1 MSKDFVNHVI
11 NPVTALAYVS
21 FKSRLLLL
29 AGEGPYFKVF
39 DHETTRLVAVTR
51 AFTSQAVH
59 GITATSAST
68 HGNGVTVLELLIWG
82 HRRLRLAQLR
92 DDATAGKPEIVVHLK
107 EAIQANDWILDVRF
121 RPSDSDI
128 PQEVDVV
135 LVTAQNAASLLY
147 TAARSHY
154 PTLKPVTAGPKSML
168 YSASIEWTEDG
179 RIFVASGT
187 VFGEVLFW
195 SFSQTA
201 LDAGAT
207 SSASAQ
213 LHCRLTGHEGSV
225 FGVRISPKLSHLTF
239 GFGKRLL
246 ASCSDDRTIRV
257 WDVSDV
263 EINEPSSDESL
274 EHSEPSIKPIG
285 DDTDQISVERCVA
298 TVMGHASRIW
308 DVRFLVSDERLDII
322 SFGEDGTAQ
331 TWQLVHKDL
340 GEGLPSKRL
349 DCLHLVHREAYAYH
363 MGKNLWASAHFRN
376 GDGTHSISTGGADG
390 RIVCYN
396 IRLEDYLSTGQ
407 LPTSRWKT
415 EDVAAQLEK
424 NKTFTSASSARL
436 QSHRLFN
443 ALHGAWKITR
453 TIKSALPSYP
463 SGNFKGKATFE
474 RRKPS
479 AEGYHDE
486 YLYSESG
493 TFSADQGLTFQASR
507 QYVYRYQASS
517 DAISAW
523 FVKPDDRST
532 VDYLFHELR
541 MEDSR
546 ETDDRQASQDQL
558 VVRASA
564 YHLCVD
570 DHYSPDYI
578 FQLKNGI
585 LDDWSLTY
593 HVKGPQKDFIAE
605 ACYTKSFNH
614 GDSKEELETTSALPQ
629 SKNHDDSQPG
639 DWEFRNDDFK
649 TYVLL
654 QNKLFLVTT
663 AHGRVLLGSLATP
676 AGNQVEVHKF
686 NQRPS
691 VTWELIDQFEALKSS
706 SIISKLIDSE
716 SAFLSG
722 NNGTVFA
729 YDIPKKQ
736 ISPIF
741 DLGRKAAYLYA
752 QSIHDRKPARESDFQ
767 AHLVLATSL
776 GRPVAY
782 IYKFRSSMVDDL
794 RQPFLLALPASFVVT
809 SASYIEAF
817 GVWILGSR
825 NGALAFYDG
834 SLISTERMTE
844 PCSILLGIHGEDA
857 ITVIR
862 CLREPKLDQPA
873 YILTTGRDGYYGLHT
888 LSTAGNQLRVQ
899 FGTMHRSMPP
909 LGPNIE
915 GASIVEKSDQKSSN
929 LILWGFRSTHFVVWN
944 ASTLQERMVV
954 DCGGAHRN
962 WSYCPDEDGNIDGG
976 TFVWTKAS
984 VCNVYS
990 QTSASHQVFQ
1000 PGGHGREIKALAVSP
1015 AVQDSDG
1022 SPKRYIAT
1030 GAEDTTIRI
1039 WLFHHKHE
1047 PEAGFKCLG
1056 TWTKHTTGIQQLHWS
1071 DDGRLLFS
1079 AAGCEEFF
1087 AWRVQPV
1094 PCIGIGAVCE
1104 AVCPKI
1110 FHYTSHPTTS
1120 HFSLLHT
1127 TNYGTNC
1134 LNQILH
1140 LHTTLDGFPHIYLC
1154 TASSDGHVT
1163 FWPGDSIFNTPSS
1176 PNAGNKALLTSFH
1189 RHCIHQN
1196 TVKCISTI
1204 TTSSAQNELVL
1215 ISGGDDGA
1223 LGITRLTFHT
1233 GGISPT
1239 CSTLLYP
1246 KAHAAAINAVAAL
1259 QTARGS
1265 PDVHTFATSGND
1277 QRVKTWSLEIFS
1289 NEPGTKGLR
1298 LQKRRDRPT
1307 SVGDVAALVT
1317 MSTGRNGD
1325 EEMGVLVAGI
1335 GMEYLPA
1342 SEQRIDSIIEETLPG
1357 GVL

>member
-1 MSKDFVNHVI
+1 MSKDLVNHVI

-21 FKSRLLLL
+21 FKSGLLLL

-51 AFTSQAVH
+51 AFTYQAVH
-59 GITATSAST
+59 GITAASAFT
-68 HGNGVTVLELLIWG
+68 HSDGATVLELLIWG
-82 HRRLRLAQLR
+82 HRYLRLAQLR
-92 DDATAGKPEIVVHLK
+92 DDAAAGKPEIVVHLK

-121 RPSDSDI
+121 RPHDSQI
-128 PQEVDVV
+128 PQKADAV
-135 LVTAQNAASLLY
+135 LVTAQNAASLLC
-147 TAARSHY
+147 TAPRSHY
-154 PTLKPVTAGPKSML
+154 LTLKPVTAGPKSML
-168 YSASIEWTEDG
+168 YSARIGWTEDE
-179 RIFVASGT
+179 RILVASGT
-187 VFGEVLFW
+187 VFGEVIFW
-195 SFSQTA
+195 SFSRTA

-207 SSASAQ
+207 SPASAQ
-213 LHCRLTGHEGSV
+213 LHHKFTGHEGSV
-225 FGVRISPKLSHLTF
+225 FGVRISPKLSDVTF

-246 ASCSDDRTIRV
+246 ASCSDDRTVRI

-263 EINEPSSDESL
+263 DINEPISDGSL
-274 EHSEPSIKPIG
+274 QHSEPSIKPIS
-285 DDTDQISVERCVA
+285 DDTDQISVNRCVA

-308 DVRFLVSDERLDII
+308 DVHFLVSGERLNII

-331 TWQLVHKDL
+331 AWQLVHRTPVK
-340 GEGLPSKRL
+340 GLPSKGL
-349 DCLHLVHREAYAYH
+349 DGLDLVHWEAYAYH
-363 MGKNLWASAHFRN
+363 TGKNLWASAHFRN
-376 GDGTHSISTGGADG
+376 GDATHVISTGGADG
-390 RIVCYN
+390 RIVQYN
-396 IRLEDYLSTGQ
+396 IRQEADVSIGQ
-407 LPTSRWKT
+407 LSTSRWT
-415 EDVAAQLEK
+415 IDDVAAQLEK
-424 NKTFTSASSARL
+424 NKTFASASSACL

-443 ALHGAWKITR
+443 SLRGAWKITR
-453 TIKSALPSYP
+453 TIKSGLPSYP

-474 RRKPS
+474 RRQPS

-486 YLYSESG
+486 YLYSENG
-493 TFSADQGLTFQASR
+493 TFSADPGLTCQASR

-532 VDYLFHELR
+532 VDYQFHELR
-541 MEDSR
+541 IEDSR
-546 ETDDRQASQDQL
+546 ETDDRQGSQDQL
-558 VVRASA
+558 LVRASA

-570 DHYSPDYI
+570 DHYTPDYN
-578 FQLKNGI
+578 FQLIDGI
-585 LDDWSLTY
+585 LDHWSLTY
-593 HVKGPQKDFIAE
+593 HVKGPQKNYIAE
-605 ACYTKSFNH
+605 ACYTRSFDH
-614 GDSKEELETTSALPQ
+614 GDQEEEHETTSALPQ
-629 SKNHDDSQPG
+629 SKNHDNSLPG
-639 DWEFRNDDFK
+639 DREFKTDDFK
-649 TYVLL
+649 SYVFLN
-654 QNKLFLVTT
+654 NKSFLVTT
-663 AHGRVLLGSLATP
+663 AHGRVLLGSLSTP
-676 AGNQVEVHKF
+676 AGNQVEVHEF

-706 SIISKLIDSE
+706 SITSKLVDSE
-716 SAFLSG
+716 KLFLSG
-722 NNGTVFA
+722 NIGTVFA
-729 YDIPKKQ
+729 YDISKKQ

-776 GRPVAY
+776 GRPIAY
-782 IYKFRSSMVDDL
+782 IYKCRNSTGDDL
-794 RQPFLLALPASFVVT
+794 RQLFLLALPASFVVT

-817 GVWILGSR
+817 DMWILGSR

-834 SLISTERMTE
+834 SLISSDNMTE
-844 PCSILLGIHGEDA
+844 PCRILLDIHGEDA

-862 CLREPKLDQPA
+862 CLREPELDQRA
-873 YILTTGRDGYYGLHT
+873 YILTTGRDGYYALHT
-888 LSTAGNQLRVQ
+888 LSTARNTSEQLLVQ

-909 LGPNIE
+909 FGPNIE
-915 GASIVEKSDQKSSN
+915 GASFFENSDHKSSN

-944 ASTLQERMVV
+944 ASTHQETMVV

-990 QTSASHQVFQ
+990 QTSASHRVFQ
-1000 PGGHGREIKALAVSP
+1000 PGGHGREIKAMAVSP

-1022 SPKRYIAT
+1022 SPEKYVAT

-1039 WLFHHKHE
+1039 WLFHHEYE

-1056 TWTKHTTGIQQLHWS
+1056 TWTKHTTGIQQLQWS

-1087 AWRVQPV
+1087 AWRVQPA
-1094 PCIGIGAVCE
+1094 PCIGIGAVCK
-1104 AVCPKI
+1104 AI
-1110 FHYTSHPTTS
+1110 FHYTSHPTKS

-1127 TNYGTNC
+1127 TTYGTNC

-1140 LHTTLDGFPHIYLC
+1140 LHTALDGFPHIYLC
-1154 TASSDGHVT
+1154 TASSDGHVA
-1163 FWPGDSIFNTPSS
+1163 FLPGDSIFNPPSN
-1176 PNAGNKALLTSFH
+1176 PNVSNKALLTSFH

-1196 TVKCISTI
+1196 TVKCISTM
-1204 TTSSAQNELVL
+1204 TSSSAQNELVL
-1215 ISGGDDGA
+1215 VSGGDDGA
-1223 LGITRLTFHT
+1223 LAITRLTFHS
-1233 GGISPT
+1233 GGTSPT

-1246 KAHAAAINAVAAL
+1246 KAHATAINAIATL

-1265 PDVHTFATSGND
+1265 PDVHTFATLGND
-1277 QRVKTWSLEIFS
+1277 QRVKTWCLETFS

-1298 LQKRRDRPT
+1298 LKKRRDRPT
-1307 SVGDVAALVT
+1307 SVGDVAALVSL
-1317 MSTGRNGD
+1317 STGRNGD

-1335 GMEYLPA
+1335 GMEYLPDERA
-1342 SEQRIDSIIEETLPG
+1342 EDGQDY
-1357 GVL
+1357 